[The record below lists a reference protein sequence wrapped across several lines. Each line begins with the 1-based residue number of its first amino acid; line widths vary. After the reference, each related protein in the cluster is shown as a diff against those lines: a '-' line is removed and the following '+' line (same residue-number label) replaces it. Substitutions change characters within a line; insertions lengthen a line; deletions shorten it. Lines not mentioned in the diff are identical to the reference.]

1 MEEKEQENIY
11 SIPANYTD
19 SGKIL
24 GGLLAVRNVIESVI
38 LVALIAF
45 AEVKLLPIEDTA
57 RIVVMVVTLLPLGIV
72 SLIGIEGDSLL
83 QYFGYIVHFLFRRR
97 KLHFQEKKI

>member
-11 SIPANYTD
+11 SVPANYTD

-24 GGLLAVRNVIESVI
+24 GGLLSVRNVIEAII
-38 LVALIAF
+38 LVAF

-72 SLIGIEGDSLL
+72 SLIGIDGDSLL

-97 KLHFQEKKI
+97 KLHFQEKRI

>member
-45 AEVKLLPIEDTA
+45 AEVKLLPIEDTS

-83 QYFGYIVHFLFRRR
+83 QYFGYIVHSLFRRR
-97 KLHFQEKKI
+97 KLHFQEKRI